1 MMSNSKIP
9 EMFYS
14 DSFETVNGIHINVK
28 SFNNY
33 QLHRHEFYEFE
44 YVIEGEG
51 QCEVN
56 GKSFSFSRGDVLF
69 VTPFD
74 VHGYKSD
81 NLFKMLTIHFRIDNL
96 SNDLISLAES
106 KACIMKS
113 TKEMEE
119 TFMLLVTEYEETK
132 KDDFKYMV
140 YKNLLER
147 IVILF
152 MRSNKCSL
160 KTNMPKEIIYA
171 VGYINTNFHRK
182 IDLQSV
188 AEIANYSPE
197 HFSRQFKKYTGLGFN
212 QYLTNVRL
220 SHAKNLL
227 INKDISITQVCYES
241 GFGSLRSLDRAFKNK
256 FNCSPKKY
264 KNQNLS

>member
-1 MMSNSKIP
+1 MMSCSRIP

-33 QLHRHEFYEFE
+33 QRHRHEFYEFE
-44 YVIEGEG
+44 YVIEGDG

-56 GKSFSFSRGDVLF
+56 GKSLSFSKGAVLF

-81 NLFKMLTIHFRIDNL
+81 NLIKMLTIHFRIDNL
-96 SNDLISLAES
+96 SNDLINLAET
-106 KACIMKS
+106 KACIMKC
-113 TKEMEE
+113 TNEMEE
-119 TFMLLVTEYEETK
+119 AFRLLITEYEGSKE
-132 KDDFKYMV
+132 DDFKYLV
-140 YKNLLER
+140 YRNLLER

-160 KTNMPKEIIYA
+160 KTNMPREIIYA
-171 VGYINTNFHRK
+171 VGYINTNFQKK
-182 IDLQSV
+182 IDLQNV

-197 HFSRQFKKYTGLGFN
+197 HFSRQFKKYTGMGFN
-212 QYLTNVRL
+212 KYLTNVRL
-220 SHAKNLL
+220 SHAKNMLL
-227 INKDISITQVCYES
+227 NKDISITQVCYES
-241 GFGSLRSLDRAFKNK
+241 GFSSLRSLDRAFKKK

-264 KNQNLS
+264 RNQNLS

>member
-1 MMSNSKIP
+1 MSNSKIP

-44 YVIEGEG
+44 YVIEGDG

-56 GKSFSFSRGDVLF
+56 GKSFSFSKGDVLF

-96 SNDLISLAES
+96 TNDLTNLAES

-119 TFMLLVTEYEETK
+119 TFMLLVTEYEEAK
-132 KDDFKYMV
+132 KDDFRYLV
-140 YKNLLER
+140 YRNLLER

-171 VGYINTNFHRK
+171 VGYINTNFHKK
-182 IDLQSV
+182 INLQSV

-197 HFSRQFKKYTGLGFN
+197 HFSRQFKKYTGMGFN

-220 SHAKNLL
+220 SHAKNMLL
-227 INKDISITQVCYES
+227 NNDISITQVCYES

-256 FNCSPKKY
+256 FNCSPKNY